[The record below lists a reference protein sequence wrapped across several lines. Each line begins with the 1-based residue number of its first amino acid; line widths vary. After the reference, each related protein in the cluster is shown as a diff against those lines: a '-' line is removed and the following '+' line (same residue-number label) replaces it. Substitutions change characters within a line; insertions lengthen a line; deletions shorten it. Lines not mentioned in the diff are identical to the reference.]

1 MIEKFEVLF
10 MTEAREFLAELDLKT
25 RSKII
30 FNIDKAR
37 IHNDKELFKKLTNEI
52 WEFRTL
58 FNKNHYRL
66 FAFWDKGG
74 NKETL
79 VIATHG
85 ILKKTGKTPDKE
97 IKKAEAL
104 RILYFKQK
112 K

>member
-25 RSKII
+25 RNKVI
-30 FNIDKAR
+30 FNIDKSR

-66 FAFWDKGG
+66 FAFWDKTD

-79 VIATHG
+79 VIVTHG
-85 ILKKTGKTPDKE
+85 ILKKTGKMPDKE
-97 IKKAEAL
+97 IEKAETL

-112 K
+112 N